1 LVLSEV
7 AINKKEAWKKY
18 QHSLQALRRNP
29 TNPDSRGET
38 LRLGR
43 AYSKLTRDKKGNS
56 VFDEVALM
64 NDIQAACAAA
74 AVVHIPQPTSANQ
87 IQALADLA
95 HAGIITPDEFSQA
108 KAGIIGKPASQV
120 EEATKLIQQL
130 HGLYKQGVL
139 SEGEFNLKKWDVLS
153 KRLIPKQ

>member
-1 LVLSEV
+1 
-7 AINKKEAWKKY
+7 
-18 QHSLQALRRNP
+18 
-29 TNPDSRGET
+29 
-38 LRLGR
+38 
-43 AYSKLTRDKKGNS
+43 
-56 VFDEVALM
+56 M